1 MGFRFRRSI
10 GIIPGVRLNFGR
22 RGTSVSVGVR
32 GAHMTV
38 GPSGV
43 RKTVGIPGT
52 GMSYT
57 THDSWGTQS
66 TPTETSVQR
75 APQSFTPQQAQ
86 GTSSGNA
93 GWVVAGILLIFL
105 LVVVASS

>member
-22 RGTSVSVGVR
+22 RGTSVSLGVR

-38 GPSGV
+38 GPTGV

-57 THDSWGTQS
+57 THDSWGTRR
-66 TPTETSVQR
+66 TPTSVQSE
-75 APQSFTPQQAQ
+75 PQSFTPQQAQ

-93 GWVVAGILLIFL
+93 GWVVAGILLVLL